1 MISRKIRLM
10 HPDDFNA
17 ILALQ
22 SDCYPTEFIETA
34 QTLQQK
40 QQLAPHSSWVI
51 TLNEQI
57 SGYLFCHPWFGEKLP
72 ALNSPLNHLPETTDR
87 FYIHDLA
94 ISPGARG
101 NKLAEQLIQHAITWA
116 IHANFSQVMLVAVL
130 GADHFW
136 RKHQFKPLPTPLPAA
151 YGEDAI
157 CMLRQL

>member
-10 HPDDFNA
+10 HPDDFTA

-22 SDCYPTEFIETA
+22 SDCYPTALIESA
-34 QTLQQK
+34 HALQQK

-51 TLNEQI
+51 TLNEQV
-57 SGYLFCHPWFGEKLP
+57 SGYLFCHPWLGEKPP
-72 ALNSPLNHLPETTDR
+72 ALNCQLKQLPETTDR

-94 ISPGARG
+94 ISPRARG
-101 NKLAEQLIQHAITWA
+101 NKLAEQLIHHAIEWA
-116 IHANFSQVMLVAVL
+116 IHANFSQIMLVAVL

-136 RKHQFKPLPTPLPAA
+136 RKHQFSPLATSLPAA
-151 YGEDAI
+151 YGENAV